1 MTEITIIILRI
12 IKIETRENLEK
23 KSKILFCIFAFGNL
37 IADYLLHNKLR
48 HNWEFFYFKKRRNV

>member
-1 MTEITIIILRI
+1 MNEITIIILRI

-23 KSKILFCIFAFGNL
+23 NVKFYFAYGNL